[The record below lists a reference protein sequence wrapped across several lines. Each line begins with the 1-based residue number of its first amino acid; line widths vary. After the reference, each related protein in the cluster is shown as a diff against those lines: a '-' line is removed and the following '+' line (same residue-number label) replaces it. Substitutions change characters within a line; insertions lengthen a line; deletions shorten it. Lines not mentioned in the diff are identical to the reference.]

1 MYTDDKATQLLVALL
16 KEYNIKNVVISPGTR
31 NYGFAESIQQDDF
44 FTAYSVIDERSAAYF
59 ATGIAFETGEP
70 VVIACTGATAS
81 RNYLS
86 AMTEAYYRHLPII
99 AVTCGHDFGCPYNIT
114 PQYTDRS
121 VSQNDVK
128 VCSVTLPAVNDA
140 RTARHCELLL
150 NAALTK
156 SLVKGGGPVHIN
168 LLTLSYTCSTEKL
181 PKVTKLDYWSAEDLF
196 KKETLRSVE
205 KRLAGKRIGIMIGAH
220 KKMSAEL
227 TKAIEAFLDTHDAAV
242 FADHT
247 SNYHGKNKI
256 LIGQAFDIVGTGNVP
271 EIIIDTGGVCGQ
283 YSVARLFAKGEVW
296 RVAEDGEIKQRY
308 GTLKNFFECREET
321 FFRLLSE
328 AAGQKSNHAYY
339 TQLERL
345 KQTEHEVYV
354 TSRSG
359 HPDEGNIHYIE
370 GNAKDDDFLLP
381 LLANGYDC
389 IIDFMVYSTFEFVD
403 RYKQLLAAA
412 KQYIFLSS
420 YRVYADNGLEPITE
434 ESPLLLDV
442 VKDAKYR
449 KTDEYALTKARQEKL
464 LRESGCGNYT
474 IVRPSV
480 TFSKLRFQL
489 GTLEA
494 GVLIHRMLQKRP
506 VVFARDI
513 LKKQAAFSWAG
524 DVAEMIECLILNPK
538 ALGEIFNVCSA
549 EKQTW
554 GDVAGYYREI
564 AGLEIVP
571 VDLKTYAK
579 IAGGWYQIMYDRM
592 VDRVM
597 DNSKILGLMGKTQKD
612 LHPVRETLA
621 GELADIGEKSSQIHF
636 NKKMSKKMDR
646 VLKKLFWKKLFSF
659 FKTGK

>member
-1 MYTDDKATQLLVALL
+1 MGV
-16 KEYNIKNVVISPGTR
+16 
-31 NYGFAESIQQDDF
+31 
-44 FTAYSVIDERSAAYF
+44 
-59 ATGIAFETGEP
+59 
-70 VVIACTGATAS
+70 
-81 RNYLS
+81 YL
-86 AMTEAYYRHLPII
+86 
-99 AVTCGHDFGCPYNIT
+99 
-114 PQYTDRS
+114 
-121 VSQNDVK
+121 
-128 VCSVTLPAVNDA
+128 
-140 RTARHCELLL
+140 
-150 NAALTK
+150 
-156 SLVKGGGPVHIN
+156 
-168 LLTLSYTCSTEKL
+168 
-181 PKVTKLDYWSAEDLF
+181 
-196 KKETLRSVE
+196 
-205 KRLAGKRIGIMIGAH
+205 
-220 KKMSAEL
+220 
-227 TKAIEAFLDTHDAAV
+227 
-242 FADHT
+242 
-247 SNYHGKNKI
+247 
-256 LIGQAFDIVGTGNVP
+256 
-271 EIIIDTGGVCGQ
+271 
-283 YSVARLFAKGEVW
+283 
-296 RVAEDGEIKQRY
+296 
-308 GTLKNFFECREET
+308 
-321 FFRLLSE
+321 
-328 AAGQKSNHAYY
+328 
-339 TQLERL
+339 LERL

-464 LRESGCGNYT
+464 L
-474 IVRPSV
+474 
-480 TFSKLRFQL
+480 LQL

-538 ALGEIFNVCSA
+538 ALGEVFNVCSA

>member
-1 MYTDDKATQLLVALL
+1 M
-16 KEYNIKNVVISPGTR
+16 G
-31 NYGFAESIQQDDF
+31 
-44 FTAYSVIDERSAAYF
+44 
-59 ATGIAFETGEP
+59 
-70 VVIACTGATAS
+70 
-81 RNYLS
+81 
-86 AMTEAYYRHLPII
+86 
-99 AVTCGHDFGCPYNIT
+99 
-114 PQYTDRS
+114 
-121 VSQNDVK
+121 
-128 VCSVTLPAVNDA
+128 
-140 RTARHCELLL
+140 
-150 NAALTK
+150 
-156 SLVKGGGPVHIN
+156 
-168 LLTLSYTCSTEKL
+168 
-181 PKVTKLDYWSAEDLF
+181 
-196 KKETLRSVE
+196 
-205 KRLAGKRIGIMIGAH
+205 
-220 KKMSAEL
+220 
-227 TKAIEAFLDTHDAAV
+227 
-242 FADHT
+242 
-247 SNYHGKNKI
+247 KI
-256 LIGQAFDIVGTGNVP
+256 LILGGTGAM
-271 EIIIDTGGVCGQ
+271 GV
-283 YSVARLFAKGEVW
+283 YL
-296 RVAEDGEIKQRY
+296 
-308 GTLKNFFECREET
+308 
-321 FFRLLSE
+321 
-328 AAGQKSNHAYY
+328 
-339 TQLERL
+339 LERL

-403 RYKQLLAAA
+403 RYKQLL
-412 KQYIFLSS
+412 
-420 YRVYADNGLEPITE
+420 
-434 ESPLLLDV
+434 DV

-464 LRESGCGNYT
+464 LRESGSGNYT

-538 ALGEIFNVCSA
+538 ALGEVFNVCSA

>member
-1 MYTDDKATQLLVALL
+1 M
-16 KEYNIKNVVISPGTR
+16 G
-31 NYGFAESIQQDDF
+31 
-44 FTAYSVIDERSAAYF
+44 
-59 ATGIAFETGEP
+59 
-70 VVIACTGATAS
+70 
-81 RNYLS
+81 
-86 AMTEAYYRHLPII
+86 
-99 AVTCGHDFGCPYNIT
+99 
-114 PQYTDRS
+114 
-121 VSQNDVK
+121 
-128 VCSVTLPAVNDA
+128 
-140 RTARHCELLL
+140 
-150 NAALTK
+150 
-156 SLVKGGGPVHIN
+156 
-168 LLTLSYTCSTEKL
+168 
-181 PKVTKLDYWSAEDLF
+181 
-196 KKETLRSVE
+196 
-205 KRLAGKRIGIMIGAH
+205 
-220 KKMSAEL
+220 
-227 TKAIEAFLDTHDAAV
+227 
-242 FADHT
+242 
-247 SNYHGKNKI
+247 KI
-256 LIGQAFDIVGTGNVP
+256 LILGGTGAM
-271 EIIIDTGGVCGQ
+271 GV
-283 YSVARLFAKGEVW
+283 YL
-296 RVAEDGEIKQRY
+296 
-308 GTLKNFFECREET
+308 
-321 FFRLLSE
+321 
-328 AAGQKSNHAYY
+328 
-339 TQLERL
+339 LERL

-403 RYKQLLAAA
+403 RYKQLLAAT

-464 LRESGCGNYT
+464 LRESGSGNYT

-538 ALGEIFNVCSA
+538 ALGE
-549 EKQTW
+549 
-554 GDVAGYYREI
+554 
-564 AGLEIVP
+564 
-571 VDLKTYAK
+571 
-579 IAGGWYQIMYDRM
+579 
-592 VDRVM
+592 
-597 DNSKILGLMGKTQKD
+597 MGKTQKD

>member
-1 MYTDDKATQLLVALL
+1 M
-16 KEYNIKNVVISPGTR
+16 G
-31 NYGFAESIQQDDF
+31 
-44 FTAYSVIDERSAAYF
+44 
-59 ATGIAFETGEP
+59 
-70 VVIACTGATAS
+70 
-81 RNYLS
+81 
-86 AMTEAYYRHLPII
+86 
-99 AVTCGHDFGCPYNIT
+99 
-114 PQYTDRS
+114 
-121 VSQNDVK
+121 
-128 VCSVTLPAVNDA
+128 
-140 RTARHCELLL
+140 
-150 NAALTK
+150 
-156 SLVKGGGPVHIN
+156 
-168 LLTLSYTCSTEKL
+168 
-181 PKVTKLDYWSAEDLF
+181 
-196 KKETLRSVE
+196 
-205 KRLAGKRIGIMIGAH
+205 
-220 KKMSAEL
+220 
-227 TKAIEAFLDTHDAAV
+227 
-242 FADHT
+242 
-247 SNYHGKNKI
+247 KI
-256 LIGQAFDIVGTGNVP
+256 LILGGTGAM
-271 EIIIDTGGVCGQ
+271 GV
-283 YSVARLFAKGEVW
+283 YL
-296 RVAEDGEIKQRY
+296 
-308 GTLKNFFECREET
+308 
-321 FFRLLSE
+321 
-328 AAGQKSNHAYY
+328 
-339 TQLERL
+339 LERL

-464 LRESGCGNYT
+464 LRESGSGNYT

-513 LKKQAAFSWAG
+513 LKKQAAFSWA
-524 DVAEMIECLILNPK
+524 
-538 ALGEIFNVCSA
+538 
-549 EKQTW
+549 

>member
-1 MYTDDKATQLLVALL
+1 M
-16 KEYNIKNVVISPGTR
+16 G
-31 NYGFAESIQQDDF
+31 
-44 FTAYSVIDERSAAYF
+44 
-59 ATGIAFETGEP
+59 
-70 VVIACTGATAS
+70 
-81 RNYLS
+81 
-86 AMTEAYYRHLPII
+86 
-99 AVTCGHDFGCPYNIT
+99 
-114 PQYTDRS
+114 
-121 VSQNDVK
+121 
-128 VCSVTLPAVNDA
+128 
-140 RTARHCELLL
+140 
-150 NAALTK
+150 
-156 SLVKGGGPVHIN
+156 
-168 LLTLSYTCSTEKL
+168 
-181 PKVTKLDYWSAEDLF
+181 
-196 KKETLRSVE
+196 
-205 KRLAGKRIGIMIGAH
+205 
-220 KKMSAEL
+220 
-227 TKAIEAFLDTHDAAV
+227 
-242 FADHT
+242 
-247 SNYHGKNKI
+247 KI
-256 LIGQAFDIVGTGNVP
+256 LILGGTGAM
-271 EIIIDTGGVCGQ
+271 GV
-283 YSVARLFAKGEVW
+283 YL
-296 RVAEDGEIKQRY
+296 
-308 GTLKNFFECREET
+308 
-321 FFRLLSE
+321 
-328 AAGQKSNHAYY
+328 
-339 TQLERL
+339 LERL

-403 RYKQLLAAA
+403 RYKQLLAAT

-464 LRESGCGNYT
+464 LRESGSGNYT

-513 LKKQAAFSWAG
+513 LKKQAAFSWA
-524 DVAEMIECLILNPK
+524 
-538 ALGEIFNVCSA
+538 
-549 EKQTW
+549 

>member
-1 MYTDDKATQLLVALL
+1 M
-16 KEYNIKNVVISPGTR
+16 G
-31 NYGFAESIQQDDF
+31 
-44 FTAYSVIDERSAAYF
+44 
-59 ATGIAFETGEP
+59 
-70 VVIACTGATAS
+70 
-81 RNYLS
+81 
-86 AMTEAYYRHLPII
+86 
-99 AVTCGHDFGCPYNIT
+99 
-114 PQYTDRS
+114 
-121 VSQNDVK
+121 
-128 VCSVTLPAVNDA
+128 
-140 RTARHCELLL
+140 
-150 NAALTK
+150 
-156 SLVKGGGPVHIN
+156 
-168 LLTLSYTCSTEKL
+168 
-181 PKVTKLDYWSAEDLF
+181 
-196 KKETLRSVE
+196 
-205 KRLAGKRIGIMIGAH
+205 
-220 KKMSAEL
+220 
-227 TKAIEAFLDTHDAAV
+227 
-242 FADHT
+242 
-247 SNYHGKNKI
+247 KI
-256 LIGQAFDIVGTGNVP
+256 LILGGTGAM
-271 EIIIDTGGVCGQ
+271 GV
-283 YSVARLFAKGEVW
+283 YL
-296 RVAEDGEIKQRY
+296 
-308 GTLKNFFECREET
+308 
-321 FFRLLSE
+321 
-328 AAGQKSNHAYY
+328 
-339 TQLERL
+339 LERL

-403 RYKQLLAAA
+403 RYKH
-412 KQYIFLSS
+412 
-420 YRVYADNGLEPITE
+420 GLEPITE

-464 LRESGCGNYT
+464 LRESGSGNYT

-538 ALGEIFNVCSA
+538 ALGEVFNVCSA

>member
-1 MYTDDKATQLLVALL
+1 MGV
-16 KEYNIKNVVISPGTR
+16 
-31 NYGFAESIQQDDF
+31 
-44 FTAYSVIDERSAAYF
+44 
-59 ATGIAFETGEP
+59 
-70 VVIACTGATAS
+70 
-81 RNYLS
+81 YL
-86 AMTEAYYRHLPII
+86 
-99 AVTCGHDFGCPYNIT
+99 
-114 PQYTDRS
+114 
-121 VSQNDVK
+121 
-128 VCSVTLPAVNDA
+128 
-140 RTARHCELLL
+140 
-150 NAALTK
+150 
-156 SLVKGGGPVHIN
+156 
-168 LLTLSYTCSTEKL
+168 
-181 PKVTKLDYWSAEDLF
+181 
-196 KKETLRSVE
+196 
-205 KRLAGKRIGIMIGAH
+205 
-220 KKMSAEL
+220 
-227 TKAIEAFLDTHDAAV
+227 
-242 FADHT
+242 
-247 SNYHGKNKI
+247 
-256 LIGQAFDIVGTGNVP
+256 
-271 EIIIDTGGVCGQ
+271 
-283 YSVARLFAKGEVW
+283 
-296 RVAEDGEIKQRY
+296 
-308 GTLKNFFECREET
+308 
-321 FFRLLSE
+321 
-328 AAGQKSNHAYY
+328 
-339 TQLERL
+339 LERL

-464 LRESGCGNYT
+464 LRESGSGNYT

-513 LKKQAAFSWAG
+513 LKKQAAFSWA
-524 DVAEMIECLILNPK
+524 
-538 ALGEIFNVCSA
+538 
-549 EKQTW
+549 

>member
-1 MYTDDKATQLLVALL
+1 MGV
-16 KEYNIKNVVISPGTR
+16 
-31 NYGFAESIQQDDF
+31 
-44 FTAYSVIDERSAAYF
+44 
-59 ATGIAFETGEP
+59 
-70 VVIACTGATAS
+70 
-81 RNYLS
+81 YL
-86 AMTEAYYRHLPII
+86 
-99 AVTCGHDFGCPYNIT
+99 
-114 PQYTDRS
+114 
-121 VSQNDVK
+121 
-128 VCSVTLPAVNDA
+128 
-140 RTARHCELLL
+140 
-150 NAALTK
+150 
-156 SLVKGGGPVHIN
+156 
-168 LLTLSYTCSTEKL
+168 
-181 PKVTKLDYWSAEDLF
+181 
-196 KKETLRSVE
+196 
-205 KRLAGKRIGIMIGAH
+205 
-220 KKMSAEL
+220 
-227 TKAIEAFLDTHDAAV
+227 
-242 FADHT
+242 
-247 SNYHGKNKI
+247 
-256 LIGQAFDIVGTGNVP
+256 
-271 EIIIDTGGVCGQ
+271 
-283 YSVARLFAKGEVW
+283 
-296 RVAEDGEIKQRY
+296 
-308 GTLKNFFECREET
+308 
-321 FFRLLSE
+321 
-328 AAGQKSNHAYY
+328 
-339 TQLERL
+339 LERL

-464 LRESGCGNYT
+464 LRESGSGNYT

-513 LKKQAAFSWAG
+513 LKKQAAFSW
-524 DVAEMIECLILNPK
+524 
-538 ALGEIFNVCSA
+538 
-549 EKQTW
+549 
-554 GDVAGYYREI
+554 AGYYREI

>member
-1 MYTDDKATQLLVALL
+1 MGV
-16 KEYNIKNVVISPGTR
+16 
-31 NYGFAESIQQDDF
+31 
-44 FTAYSVIDERSAAYF
+44 
-59 ATGIAFETGEP
+59 
-70 VVIACTGATAS
+70 
-81 RNYLS
+81 YL
-86 AMTEAYYRHLPII
+86 
-99 AVTCGHDFGCPYNIT
+99 
-114 PQYTDRS
+114 
-121 VSQNDVK
+121 
-128 VCSVTLPAVNDA
+128 
-140 RTARHCELLL
+140 
-150 NAALTK
+150 
-156 SLVKGGGPVHIN
+156 
-168 LLTLSYTCSTEKL
+168 
-181 PKVTKLDYWSAEDLF
+181 
-196 KKETLRSVE
+196 
-205 KRLAGKRIGIMIGAH
+205 
-220 KKMSAEL
+220 
-227 TKAIEAFLDTHDAAV
+227 
-242 FADHT
+242 
-247 SNYHGKNKI
+247 
-256 LIGQAFDIVGTGNVP
+256 
-271 EIIIDTGGVCGQ
+271 
-283 YSVARLFAKGEVW
+283 
-296 RVAEDGEIKQRY
+296 
-308 GTLKNFFECREET
+308 
-321 FFRLLSE
+321 
-328 AAGQKSNHAYY
+328 
-339 TQLERL
+339 LERL

-464 LRESGCGNYT
+464 LRESGSGNYT

-538 ALGEIFNVCSA
+538 ALGEVFNVCSA

-579 IAGGWYQIMYDRM
+579 IAGGWYQI
-592 VDRVM
+592 
-597 DNSKILGLMGKTQKD
+597 L
-612 LHPVRETLA
+612 PAA
-621 GELADIGEKSSQIHF
+621 GIRLC
-636 NKKMSKKMDR
+636 M
-646 VLKKLFWKKLFSF
+646 
-659 FKTGK
+659 TGWSTG

>member
-1 MYTDDKATQLLVALL
+1 M
-16 KEYNIKNVVISPGTR
+16 G
-31 NYGFAESIQQDDF
+31 
-44 FTAYSVIDERSAAYF
+44 
-59 ATGIAFETGEP
+59 
-70 VVIACTGATAS
+70 
-81 RNYLS
+81 
-86 AMTEAYYRHLPII
+86 
-99 AVTCGHDFGCPYNIT
+99 
-114 PQYTDRS
+114 
-121 VSQNDVK
+121 
-128 VCSVTLPAVNDA
+128 
-140 RTARHCELLL
+140 
-150 NAALTK
+150 
-156 SLVKGGGPVHIN
+156 
-168 LLTLSYTCSTEKL
+168 
-181 PKVTKLDYWSAEDLF
+181 
-196 KKETLRSVE
+196 
-205 KRLAGKRIGIMIGAH
+205 
-220 KKMSAEL
+220 
-227 TKAIEAFLDTHDAAV
+227 
-242 FADHT
+242 
-247 SNYHGKNKI
+247 KI
-256 LIGQAFDIVGTGNVP
+256 LILGGTGAM
-271 EIIIDTGGVCGQ
+271 GV
-283 YSVARLFAKGEVW
+283 YL
-296 RVAEDGEIKQRY
+296 
-308 GTLKNFFECREET
+308 
-321 FFRLLSE
+321 
-328 AAGQKSNHAYY
+328 
-339 TQLERL
+339 LERL

-464 LRESGCGNYT
+464 LRESGSGNYT

-524 DVAEMIECLILNPK
+524 DVA
-538 ALGEIFNVCSA
+538 
-549 EKQTW
+549 
-554 GDVAGYYREI
+554 GYYREI

-592 VDRVM
+592 VNRVM

-636 NKKMSKKMDR
+636 NKKMSKKMDM

>member
-1 MYTDDKATQLLVALL
+1 M
-16 KEYNIKNVVISPGTR
+16 G
-31 NYGFAESIQQDDF
+31 
-44 FTAYSVIDERSAAYF
+44 
-59 ATGIAFETGEP
+59 
-70 VVIACTGATAS
+70 
-81 RNYLS
+81 
-86 AMTEAYYRHLPII
+86 
-99 AVTCGHDFGCPYNIT
+99 
-114 PQYTDRS
+114 
-121 VSQNDVK
+121 
-128 VCSVTLPAVNDA
+128 
-140 RTARHCELLL
+140 
-150 NAALTK
+150 
-156 SLVKGGGPVHIN
+156 
-168 LLTLSYTCSTEKL
+168 
-181 PKVTKLDYWSAEDLF
+181 
-196 KKETLRSVE
+196 
-205 KRLAGKRIGIMIGAH
+205 
-220 KKMSAEL
+220 
-227 TKAIEAFLDTHDAAV
+227 
-242 FADHT
+242 
-247 SNYHGKNKI
+247 KI
-256 LIGQAFDIVGTGNVP
+256 LILGGTGAM
-271 EIIIDTGGVCGQ
+271 GV
-283 YSVARLFAKGEVW
+283 YL
-296 RVAEDGEIKQRY
+296 
-308 GTLKNFFECREET
+308 
-321 FFRLLSE
+321 
-328 AAGQKSNHAYY
+328 
-339 TQLERL
+339 LERL

-524 DVAEMIECLILNPK
+524 DVA
-538 ALGEIFNVCSA
+538 
-549 EKQTW
+549 
-554 GDVAGYYREI
+554 GYYREI